1 MTAGHIYTS
10 HIKDPLSLKS
20 LERHIEVAPEILQ
33 KELVLQNIHLVS
45 DTTHLWRMCH
55 GVHVRQ
61 IERRCGLGECHV
73 KIKTH
78 RAITI
83 IVYLPWLGTTSCP
96 SLAPSL
102 SSLSCLDTPHSFRP
116 SMCARYRSMIFTRA

>member
-45 DTTHLWRMCH
+45 D
-55 GVHVRQ
+55 
-61 IERRCGLGECHV
+61 
-73 KIKTH
+73 
-78 RAITI
+78 
-83 IVYLPWLGTTSCP
+83 SN
-96 SLAPSL
+96 
-102 SSLSCLDTPHSFRP
+102 TPLENVSWSP
-116 SMCARYRSMIFTRA
+116 CSTD